1 MWAYSTVSKR
11 AGFAALIALAFALTP
26 NLAVFGAPVAF
37 PGAEGFGAYAEGGRG
52 GDVYTVTN
60 VEDSGPGSLR
70 EGIRSAKGPRTI
82 VFAVSGLIDLE
93 SKLKIDRDFITIAG
107 QTAPGDGICV
117 RNYAV
122 EIAADHVIVRYIR
135 SRLGDQAGQVSD
147 AITITNGH
155 NIIVDHC
162 SASWSVDETLS
173 CQSADVDLLTVQ
185 WCMVTESLRDSVHNK
200 GPHGYGGIIGS
211 ERQTFHH
218 NLFAHHSSRNPKVTG
233 RRHCEVDFRN
243 NVIFNW
249 GFNSCYDATAS
260 YVNWANNYY
269 KSGPATKENVR
280 GRIFELLDG
289 DIDPGGPNRP
299 DDSRKYETSLYAEG
313 NFVYGFPEI
322 SANNW
327 SGGIALDDGATE
339 EKNRSKVAFDYP
351 SIVEQ
356 SPEEAYLLVLSDA
369 GASFARDGIDR
380 RIVDEVARGEAK
392 LGNAGLI
399 DSPDDVG
406 GWPSYRSTEAPT
418 DSDKDGM
425 PDLWEKANGLNPQKA
440 SDRNGYDLSTGFTN
454 LEMYLNGV
462 VR

>member
-1 MWAYSTVSKR
+1 MWTYSTVSKR
-11 AGFAALIALAFALTP
+11 AGFAALVAVAFALTP

-37 PGAEGFGAYAEGGRG
+37 PGAEGFGAYAKGGRG

-70 EGIRSAKGPRTI
+70 EGIRSSSGPRTI

-117 RNYAV
+117 RNYTF

-173 CQSADVDLLTVQ
+173 CQSA
-185 WCMVTESLRDSVHNK
+185 
-200 GPHGYGGIIGS
+200 
-211 ERQTFHH
+211 
-218 NLFAHHSSRNPKVTG
+218 
-233 RRHCEVDFRN
+233 
-243 NVIFNW
+243 
-249 GFNSCYDATAS
+249 
-260 YVNWANNYY
+260 
-269 KSGPATKENVR
+269 
-280 GRIFELLDG
+280 
-289 DIDPGGPNRP
+289 
-299 DDSRKYETSLYAEG
+299 EG

-322 SANNW
+322 SADNW
-327 SGGIALDDGATE
+327 SRGIALDDGATE

-406 GWPSYRSTEAPT
+406 GWPDYRSTEAPT
-418 DSDKDGM
+418 DSDMDGM
-425 PDLWEKANGLNPQKA
+425 PDLWEKANGLNPKKA